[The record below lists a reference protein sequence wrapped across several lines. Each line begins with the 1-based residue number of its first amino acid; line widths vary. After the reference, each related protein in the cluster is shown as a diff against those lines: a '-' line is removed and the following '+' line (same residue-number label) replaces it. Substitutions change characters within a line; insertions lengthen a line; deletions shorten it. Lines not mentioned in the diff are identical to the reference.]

1 VLHLFKRV
9 YLSSDHMIDLSV
21 NRIVISEEYGYK
33 MLHES
38 ESFTTGKLIDYDL
51 SLDNM
56 IGSNKRYVNAL
67 DFFSNL
73 NKKTEELNGKIVV
86 YCDLSTYLTL
96 SITWLKIILPNI
108 TLDGAYKII
117 RSNVFYDKMFGS
129 TDRFDFKRPYEKISE
144 FKEISYLDFKSKYDS
159 IEINNSDYD
168 NFVYTIRKNLSV
180 EYMIASY
187 LYDGSYSD
195 ELKEVG
201 LVKIKMSIQH
211 LLYEVK
217 IFILENCLNSAVM
230 KLFGCERE
238 YSLNTVDEITKES
251 TFDIWFDKDIW
262 TFDGICS
269 TNNTSKIN
277 FKNISDEQ
285 YDKFVSHIKIFY
297 SAFNDILCKPNFLAP
312 LLENDDMLKNRL
324 HSFEISRKNIM
335 TDDDLK
341 YIIASQEQEI
351 LIEPVDPQKFNLFFM
366 QELRNINNTGIKQN
380 LLQYTLL

>member
-1 VLHLFKRV
+1 MLHLFKRV
-9 YLSSDHMIDLSV
+9 YLASDHRIDLSV
-21 NRIVISEEYGYK
+21 NRIVISEEHGHR
-33 MLHES
+33 MLHEA
-38 ESFTTGKLIDYDL
+38 ESFNTGKLIDYDL

-56 IGSNKRYVNAL
+56 IGSDQRYSNDL
-67 DFFSNL
+67 DFFLNL
-73 NKKTEELNGKIVV
+73 NSKSEEYGKIVV
-86 YCDLSTYLTL
+86 YCDLPTYLTL

-129 TDRFDFKRPYEKISE
+129 THRFDFKRPYEKMSE
-144 FKEISYLDFKSKYDS
+144 VKEISYLDFKTKYDS
-159 IEINNSDYD
+159 IKINNSDYA
-168 NFVYTIRKNLSV
+168 NFVYSIRKNLSV

-187 LYDGSYSD
+187 LYDGSYSE

-201 LVKIKMSIQH
+201 LVKIKMSIQM

-238 YSLNTVDEITKES
+238 YSLNNVDEITKES

-262 TFDGICS
+262 TFDGVCS

-277 FKNISDEQ
+277 FENISDEQ
-285 YDKFVSHIKIFY
+285 YIKFANHIKIFY
-297 SAFNDILCKPNFLAP
+297 STFNDILCKPNFLAP

-341 YIIASQEQEI
+341 YIIESQEQEI

-380 LLQYTLL
+380 ILQYTLS